1 MKIDRFM
8 LKKIVIGKSLNMP
21 PIIPCQSGPKIPRN
35 RHHTT
40 LISTSPVSPLCWTHD
55 PHQNRPLWERERP
68 LWREKGDD
76 KQRRHHSE
84 RERESDMWLK
94 RYYFVLELCYN
105 AILKVELHYSTI
117 AKNFAIFGISIS
129 WCRAFWGLKC

>member
-8 LKKIVIGKSLNMP
+8 LKKIIIGKSLNMP

-35 RHHTT
+35 RHHTM

-55 PHQNRPLWERERP
+55 PRKNSPLWERERVRCGERKEMTN
-68 LWREKGDD
+68 REDTTV
-76 KQRRHHSE
+76 

-94 RYYFVLELCYN
+94 RYYFVLELCYS
-105 AILKVELHYSTI
+105 AILKVELHCNTI
-117 AKNFAIFGISIS
+117 IKKFAIFGISIS
-129 WCRAFWGLKC
+129 WCRAFWSLKC